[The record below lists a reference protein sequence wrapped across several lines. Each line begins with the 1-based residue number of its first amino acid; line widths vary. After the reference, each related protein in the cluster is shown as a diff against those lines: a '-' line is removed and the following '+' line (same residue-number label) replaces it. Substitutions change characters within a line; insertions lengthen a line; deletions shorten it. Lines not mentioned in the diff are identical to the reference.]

1 MPDHEEQ
8 ITPSEGPS
16 PTEEDDDPGQAL
28 EDYISGMDRP
38 LGADDAVTADEQHA
52 GDTID
57 RFNRREQ
64 PTVPRPD
71 TSVDL
76 VDDGD
81 GDGVDDVAEM
91 VGDAGDPVW
100 GRRRRN
106 RRPCTSSRRPPGGR
120 PPRRLRRGLTGS
132 HAMR

>member
-91 VGDAGDPVW
+91 VGDAGDPGLGPEAPEQAAVHIVEEA
-100 GRRRRN
+100 
-106 RRPCTSSRRPPGGR
+106 PGGVDH
-120 PPRRLRRGLTGS
+120 PDDYVED
-132 HAMR
+132 

>member
-91 VGDAGDPVW
+91 VGDAGDPGLGPEAPEQAAVHIVEEA
-100 GRRRRN
+100 
-106 RRPCTSSRRPPGGR
+106 PGGVDH
-120 PPRRLRRGLTGS
+120 PDDYVDD
-132 HAMR
+132 

>member
-38 LGADDAVTADEQHA
+38 LGADDAVTADEQHS

-91 VGDAGDPVW
+91 VGDAGDPGLGPEAPEQAAVHIVDQA
-100 GRRRRN
+100 
-106 RRPCTSSRRPPGGR
+106 PGGVDH
-120 PPRRLRRGLTGS
+120 PDDYVDD
-132 HAMR
+132 